1 MFTAVPEQPCEVHIL
16 EDGDVPGWPVRCMVC
31 GRSWR
36 TPTGRRHLPR
46 SAARVARLRA
56 ALAPI
61 RGVAVL
67 EEHPELVAL
76 LARLVEELAAET
88 AELRARGG
96 RGEQP
101 CLRTLLA
108 LLDALGIDRGELPE
122 IERMHSTD

>member
-1 MFTAVPEQPCEVHIL
+1 MLALVPEQPCEVHIL

-61 RGVAVL
+61 SGIALL

-76 LARLVEELAAET
+76 LDRLAAELAAES
-88 AELRARGG
+88 AERAARGG

-108 LLDALGIDRGELPE
+108 LLDVLGIGPDELPL
-122 IERMHSTD
+122 IAARHTTD